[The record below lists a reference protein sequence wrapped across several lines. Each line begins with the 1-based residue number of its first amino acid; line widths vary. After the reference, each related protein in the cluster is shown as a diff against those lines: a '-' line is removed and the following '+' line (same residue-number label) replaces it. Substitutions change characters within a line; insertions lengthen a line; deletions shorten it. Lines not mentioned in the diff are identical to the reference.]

1 MKLSWLE
8 HPLTRGL
15 DLDDPRTTALRLQI
29 LQEKRFLRKLYL
41 EWYGDIAASLPTG
54 EGGVLEL
61 GSGAGFLREV
71 IPDLITSDIQR
82 VPGVDL
88 VVDALALPF
97 GDGALRAIVMTNL
110 LHHLSDLERFL
121 GEAARC
127 VRIGGVVS
135 MIEPWVTPW
144 SKVVYSKL
152 HHEPFDPA
160 ASTWR
165 LDPGG
170 PLSSA
175 NGALPWIIFERD
187 RQRFRQEAPAW
198 EIERIRRFMPFRY
211 LVSGGVSLRSLMP
224 GWTFGLWSGLERAL
238 GPVMGWIAMFA
249 HVVLRRVE
257 PGRGAGPDQT
267 VFSLRNAKHVMHSKS
282 QP

>member
-1 MKLSWLE
+1 MPGGEGRCVVKSWLA

-15 DLDDPRTTALRLQI
+15 DLDDPRTTALRRQI
-29 LQEKRFLRKLYL
+29 LREKRFLRKLYL
-41 EWYGDIAASLPTG
+41 EWYRDIAASLPTG

-71 IPDLITSDIQR
+71 VEDLVTSDIQP

-88 VVDALALPF
+88 VADALALPF
-97 GDGALRAIVMTNL
+97 GDGELRAIVMTNL
-110 LHHLSDLERFL
+110 LHHLSDVERFL
-121 GEAARC
+121 TEAARC
-127 VRIGGVVS
+127 VRVGGVVS

-144 SKVVYSKL
+144 SKVVYAKL
-152 HHEPFDPA
+152 HHEPFDPTA
-160 ASTWR
+160 PAWQ

-175 NGALPWIIFERD
+175 NTALPWIVFERD
-187 RQRFRQEAPAW
+187 RERFRRAAPAW
-198 EIERIRRFMPFRY
+198 KIERIRRLMPFRY

-224 GWTFGLWSGLERAL
+224 GWTFGFWGGLEKAL
-238 GPVMGWIAMFA
+238 GPFMGWIAMFA

-257 PGRGAGPDQT
+257 PG
-267 VFSLRNAKHVMHSKS
+267 
-282 QP
+282 